1 MIFVLAL
8 IVALTIWQFFLTARR
23 QGRGRVFREIAAAG
37 FAGGVSGM
45 LIGVAARLGM
55 AAIGLANGA
64 ARFSLSGSLAVVITF
79 AGFGVILGIIYAGLL
94 RRLLRA
100 SGLAYG
106 SILVLSTWYPLGEAA
121 VEDLASKPGTVALVL
136 LSGVVVAG
144 MWVPYAIMLEGLYSR
159 WHGRNATKV
168 APKAAGLTRRCSGGR
183 DAQFL

>member
-8 IVALTIWQFFLTARR
+8 LVALTVWQYFLTARR
-23 QGRGRVFREIAAAG
+23 QGRGRVFREIAAAV
-37 FAGGVSGM
+37 FAGGVSGI

-64 ARFSLSGSLAVVITF
+64 ARFSFSGSIAVVISF

-106 SILVLSTWYPLGEAA
+106 CLLVLSTWYPLAEAA
-121 VEDLASKPGTVALVL
+121 VEELASKPATAGLVL
-136 LSGVVVAG
+136 ISGVVVVG
-144 MWVPYAIMLEGLYSR
+144 MWVPYAIVLERLICWR
-159 WHGRNATKV
+159 HGGMAMKEV
-168 APKAAGLTRRCSGGR
+168 PEAAV
-183 DAQFL
+183 